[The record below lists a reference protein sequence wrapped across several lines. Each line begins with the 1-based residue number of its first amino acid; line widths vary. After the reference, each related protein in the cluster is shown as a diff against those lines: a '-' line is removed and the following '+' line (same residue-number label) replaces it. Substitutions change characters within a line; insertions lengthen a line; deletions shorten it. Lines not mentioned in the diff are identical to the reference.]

1 MSGPGQSLPKWIV
14 RAMSAFTPIATELR
28 VEIFEMLAQPLAAL
42 MAKGNNLAMCPR
54 RNRGDV
60 PLMGGAFLTRALGS
74 LVQVCKDRDEGIS
87 IRNRF

>member
-1 MSGPGQSLPKWIV
+1 MFIILPITNRSWSVPQLID
-14 RAMSAFTPIATELR
+14 

-60 PLMGGAFLTRALGS
+60 PLMGGAFLIRALGS